1 MDSSIVTLDHLRKL
15 YGDFVAVDD
24 LTLEVAPGDIHA
36 LLGPNGSGKTT
47 TLKMLMGILQPTSGT
62 ARIGGFDCFADRVEV
77 KKRVGY
83 LPDEPYFYDYL
94 TGREVVQ
101 FVGGMHGLDPSVT
114 IRRSLEYAELF
125 DLVDALDE
133 FAVNYSLGMKK
144 KLGMI
149 CALLH
154 DPQLLLFDEPT
165 TGLDPYATKI
175 THELMQRLAQEGKT
189 VFYSTHLLD
198 HAEKLCTRIAI
209 IHRGRLAAFGTL
221 SDLTLKDGT
230 RQTLEELFFGITLKP
245 EAGKDHAPV

>member
-1 MDSSIVTLDHLRKL
+1 MDRAIVTLDHLRKL

-24 LTLEVAPGDIHA
+24 LTLEVAPGDVHA

-47 TLKMLMGILQPTSGT
+47 TLKMLMGILQPSSGT
-62 ARIGGFDCFADRVEV
+62 ARIDGLDCFRERVEV

-94 TGREVVQ
+94 TGREVIQ
-101 FVGGMHGLDPSVT
+101 FVGGMHGLDTATTVK
-114 IRRSLEYAELF
+114 RSLDLAGMF
-125 DLVDALDE
+125 DLGDALDE

-175 THELMQRLAQEGKT
+175 THELMKRLAEQGKT

-209 IHRGRLAAFGTL
+209 IHRGKLAAYGTL
-221 SDLTLKDGT
+221 SDLTVKDGT
-230 RQTLEELFFGITLKP
+230 RQTLEELFFGITLKSTT
-245 EAGKDHAPV
+245 EKDHAPA